1 MSCSIT
7 VGAAAVRVAI
17 KTQQSC
23 WTEEGQ
29 LSCFW
34 LDPTSK
40 PSQTVIQ
47 LPAAPTTARTPANYW
62 KIWFSGHLSYFQV
75 TYHIQSVISVEAD
88 YTKNKKLPIAFPPLF
103 LLTCVNGVRMRE
115 KLSAV
120 KSPQI
125 SPWFCH
131 SWAQEQLVL
140 PQPAKDFSV
149 ISVKIT

>member
-7 VGAAAVRVAI
+7 AGAAVRVVI

-23 WTEEGQ
+23 WTGEGQ

-34 LDPTSK
+34 VDPTSK

-47 LPAAPTTARTPANYW
+47 LPAAPSTAGTLANYW
-62 KIWFSGHLSYFQV
+62 QIWFSGHLSYFQV
-75 TYHIQSVISVEAD
+75 TYHTQSVTSVEAD
-88 YTKNKKLPIAFPPLF
+88 YLKKKKLPIAFPPLF
-103 LLTCVNGVRMRE
+103 FPTCINGVRMRE
-115 KLSAV
+115 KLSAE
-120 KSPQI
+120 KAPQI

-140 PQPAKDFSV
+140 PQPAKDFPV
-149 ISVKIT
+149 ISAKIV